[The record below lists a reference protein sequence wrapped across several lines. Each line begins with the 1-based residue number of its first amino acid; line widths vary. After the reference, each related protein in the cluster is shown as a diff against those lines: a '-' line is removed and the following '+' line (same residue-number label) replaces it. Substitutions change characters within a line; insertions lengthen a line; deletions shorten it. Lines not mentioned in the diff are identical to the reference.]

1 MLNLSR
7 LSLRSIPKRSF
18 ASSSG
23 DKPSGQ
29 KQPSQLDLEKNDS
42 QGQSWLSRIL
52 TGPAMNPSGFH
63 KQSHSSLLAVSDA
76 VFEIQTHDATSGNKE
91 GYLKAYKN
99 YSQEVQSTN
108 AGLKLI
114 GSFQVVYGNQD
125 QFVHLWRYAKG
136 WSDVDQQIRAIST
149 GPLQTVDS
157 DVAKLCTRRRNVLVK
172 PFSYW
177 GEPKEREPSH
187 IYDMRTYVLKPGTM
201 IEWGNAWAK
210 GITYR
215 REHNQDVGGF
225 FAQVGQLYMVFH
237 FWAYKDMVHRN
248 HTRQDTWAKPGW
260 DINVQYTVPL
270 IKKMNSK
277 ILVPTPLSKL
287 Q

>member
-1 MLNLSR
+1 MLNITR
-7 LSLRSIPKRSF
+7 QTLRVIPRRAF
-18 ASSSG
+18 ASG
-23 DKPSGQ
+23 DKPQ
-29 KQPSQLDLEKNDS
+29 DPVPQSQLDIEKNES

-52 TGPAMNPSGFH
+52 TGPAGNPDFH
-63 KQSHSSLLAVSDA
+63 KQSHSSMLAASEV
-76 VFEIQTHDATSGNKE
+76 VYEIQTHDATTGNKE
-91 GYLKAYKN
+91 GYLKAYDT
-99 YSQEVQSTN
+99 YSKEAQSTN
-108 AGLKLI
+108 PGLKLV

-136 WSDVDQQIRAIST
+136 WADVDQQVRSLTQGSLRSADT
-149 GPLQTVDS
+149 
-157 DVAKLCTRRRNVLVK
+157 DVAKLCTRRRNVLTK

-177 GEPKEREPSH
+177 GEPKERDPSH

-201 IEWGNAWAK
+201 IEWGNAWAR

-225 FAQVGQLYMVFH
+225 FSQVGQLYMVFH

-248 HTRQDTWAKPGW
+248 HTRHDTWSKPGW
-260 DINVQYTVPL
+260 DVNVQYTVPL